1 MTISSHVCDCGARYD
16 TANEVLLCGQT
27 NHGNPAPRPFLV
39 ILREA
44 NLSRVSR
51 FGHGGLREWSPM
63 QWGCALAGEVGE
75 LCNVLKKYERQLP
88 TDPTPDDLRAA
99 IGKEIADVAIYL
111 DLLAAWFDYDLAR
124 LIERKF
130 NESSKRLGFPERI

>member
-1 MTISSHVCDCGARYD
+1 
-16 TANEVLLCGQT
+16 
-27 NHGNPAPRPFLV
+27 
-39 ILREA
+39 
-44 NLSRVSR
+44 
-51 FGHGGLREWSPM
+51 M